1 MGPDDFLRAVV
12 AAAKRAWPTLSPEE
26 VVVKFQGGR
35 VLQIPVD
42 PTHLRSTEEKGK
54 AASLTGV
61 KRAVL
66 QLLETT
72 RRRHHLSDV
81 FDALRAKRVRA
92 SERQIERVLA
102 QLQQKGV
109 VDNDKDDSGDG
120 YGLVAWTR

>member
-26 VVVKFQGGR
+26 VVIRFQGGR

-42 PTHLRSTEEKGK
+42 PTHLRSTEERGK

-66 QLLETT
+66 QLLEAT

-109 VDNDKDDSGDG
+109 VDNDKDDHGDG